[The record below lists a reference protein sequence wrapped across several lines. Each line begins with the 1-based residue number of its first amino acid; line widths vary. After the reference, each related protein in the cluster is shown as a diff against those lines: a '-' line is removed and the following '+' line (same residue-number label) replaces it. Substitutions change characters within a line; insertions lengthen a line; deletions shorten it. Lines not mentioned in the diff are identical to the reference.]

1 MMSALAAVVG
11 FLLEH
16 EDTISE
22 IVNALRAGATK
33 DAIKAAIRRVAIDA
47 SDEALREELGAK

>member
-1 MMSALAAVVG
+1 MMSSLAAVVG

-16 EDTISE
+16 EDTIAE

-33 DAIKAAIRRVAIDA
+33 DAIKAAIRRAAIDA
-47 SDEALREELGAK
+47 SDAALREELGTK